1 MNYIKYLD
9 ELIIDNNKFGVKG
22 RMLHNKLQ
30 IKTEYAKW
38 IKRKIEKYK
47 FIENKDFTT
56 FYNFVNRENSNLK
69 SKTTEYNITLEMA
82 KQLCIKEQS
91 NCIAPLILKELLEL
105 NNDNL
110 YIIELKRPELV
121 FIDKLE
127 HSLKPF
133 NIKGMKQFTILSY
146 RIDYYIKD
154 LNIAIEYDENEHK
167 NYTYEQQ
174 ELRQAEI
181 EKELGCRFI
190 RVSDKNS
197 DEYNIGLIIK
207 ELFQIAC

>member
-1 MNYIKYLD
+1 VNYIKYLD